1 MARARPAWHIW
12 PMTPWDWTALAI
24 FAVCWL
30 FYEPVLRRASRR
42 SGAITDD
49 MQVVRLAWMHT
60 MTGREVKL
68 LDSQLMGH
76 AINSASFFASANLIL
91 IAAVA
96 GALFGGSDM
105 LAGVAGLGIE
115 AGGRVFEYKLALV
128 TLCLARG
135 LLEFIWAIRQMNYCI
150 ALIGAAPEVGQGG
163 DREAFARAA
172 ADVLNPA
179 LTAFSRGVRGYYFA
193 LAAAAWFY
201 GPLVFGIGAI
211 AATALL
217 IWRQSRS
224 PAARGIREARRLL
237 DLHAGIPDPK
247 SPPGE

>member
-1 MARARPAWHIW
+1 
-12 PMTPWDWTALAI
+12 MTYWDWAALGL

-30 FYEPVLRRASRR
+30 FYEPVLHGLSRR
-42 SGAITDD
+42 TGAITRD
-49 MQVVRLAWMHT
+49 MYVVRLAWMRT

-68 LDSQLMGH
+68 LDSQLLGH

-96 GALFGGSDM
+96 GALFGGGGEVLS
-105 LAGVAGLGIE
+105 GVEGLGIRAE
-115 AGGRVFEYKLALV
+115 GRVFDYKLALV

-135 LLEFIWAIRQMNYCI
+135 LLEFIWGIRQMNYVL
-150 ALIGAAPEVGQGG
+150 ALIGAAPETGE
-163 DREAFARAA
+163 RSEAFARAA
-172 ADVLNPA
+172 TDVLNPA

-201 GPLVFGIGAI
+201 GPLALGAVTA
-211 AATALL
+211 AATLL
-217 IWRQSRS
+217 LVWRQSRS

-237 DLHAGIPDPK
+237 DPGGDTIDPK
-247 SPPGE
+247 SSFDE